1 MGIYIHPINGSG
13 KLKESS
19 NLTGFLPVKEP
30 LSEPDFFQR
39 DLL

>member
-13 KLKESS
+13 KLRKAAIWLVS
-19 NLTGFLPVKEP
+19 FLWRSHYGSIMAWK
-30 LSEPDFFQR
+30 